1 VRVLIVDTDPIAR
14 FVLATA
20 LREEGCDVTE
30 ATSFEEGKRLWAL
43 ERPAMLIADVRLG
56 EFNGLQLLLRAK
68 ADRED
73 IKAVITSTV
82 PDRVLEVDTHR
93 FGGTFLIKPVR
104 PPEIIKMLRPA
115 ADGNHR
121 MSSIDRRVS
130 ERRQLVTPSFAPD
143 RRTVDRR
150 GSIDR

>member
-1 VRVLIVDTDPIAR
+1 VRILIVDTDPIAR

-30 ATSFEEGKRLWAL
+30 ATSFEEGKRLWAS

-73 IKAVITSTV
+73 IKAVITSSV

-93 FGGTFLIKPVR
+93 FGGTFLVKPVR
-104 PPEIIKMLRPA
+104 PPEIIKMLRLA
-115 ADGNHR
+115 ADGNHNP
-121 MSSIDRRVS
+121 IDRRVS
-130 ERRQLVTPSFAPD
+130 ERRQLITPSFAPD

-150 GSIDR
+150 RSIDR